1 MLVTMNQVKNGLV
14 KYIDN
19 DVLPH
24 LTGIKKIGLGVYTAL
39 AADNVVGLMEKYKDH
54 PAVSVLNVIDAD
66 GNVDIDKL
74 YQSISPMFDSGEC
87 QSINIPL
94 IGELIVDRTDLE
106 KLYRY
111 IKE

>member
-14 KYIDN
+14 KYIDT

-66 GNVDIDKL
+66 GNIDIDKL
-74 YQSISPMFDSGEC
+74 YQSISPMFDSGER

>member
-14 KYIDN
+14 KDIDS

-39 AADNVVGLMEKYKDH
+39 AADNVVGLIEKYKVH
-54 PAVSVLNVIDAD
+54 PAVSVLNVIDAE

-74 YQSISPMFDSGEC
+74 YQALDPMFSTGER
-87 QSINIPL
+87 QSINIPM
-94 IGELIVDRTDLE
+94 IGELIMDRNDLE

-111 IKE
+111 MKE